1 MKALLL
7 CGGFA
12 TRLEPVTYFI
22 PKPLLPVGIA
32 GKPVVEY
39 ALEDVVR
46 SGVMDITISTNA
58 KFAQAFEYWI
68 DQKRYDIDSAKM
80 DLIIENTQNHNEK
93 LGGVKGIMYAITE
106 KKIDTDLIIIAG
118 DNLYDFSVKEVIDY
132 FNKHRKPTI
141 AFYDIG
147 SKEEAKRFGVAKLEG
162 NKVVA
167 FEEKPAEPQSTLV
180 STGIYIFPRES
191 LSIIKEYL
199 DQTERYRQARGLS
212 SHGLSKDGS
221 ERLRVQG
228 QMVRHRDSGDV
239 QEGLRRVH
247 RKAKQQQDAL
257 IASHLALDFA
267 ILFFTCLS
275 ATKLSLS
282 ISSSRIDMYLD
293 CLLISGMNLYSR
305 AFTLLFAFS
314 ISSTSFLSPSSL
326 CATSTTVSSV
336 FVNDS
341 FMSSTAMLVDIRL

>member
-199 DQTERYRQARGLS
+199 DQTSDTDKL
-212 SHGLSKDGS
+212 
-221 ERLRVQG
+221 
-228 QMVRHRDSGDV
+228 GDF
-239 QEGLRRVH
+239 
-247 RKAKQQQDAL
+247 
-257 IASHLALDFA
+257 IAW
-267 ILFFTCLS
+267 
-275 ATKLSLS
+275 
-282 ISSSRIDMYLD
+282 
-293 CLLISGMNLYSR
+293 LISRTEVNGYVYKGKWYDIGTLDTYKKVFDEYTAKRNNSR
-305 AFTLLFAFS
+305 
-314 ISSTSFLSPSSL
+314 
-326 CATSTTVSSV
+326 
-336 FVNDS
+336 
-341 FMSSTAMLVDIRL
+341 MR